1 MTTENRPEQEIREI
15 TEEVAPSH
23 DCSQH
28 ESPTCL
34 ARTGEKEQGAS
45 LVEYALLVALI
56 AVVAI
61 AAVNQLGRTVSG
73 QFSSINNTI
82 SG

>member
-1 MTTENRPEQEIREI
+1 MGTQLKPL
-15 TEEVAPSH
+15 
-23 DCSQH
+23 SQH
-28 ESPTCL
+28 SSVVANDQTN
-34 ARTGEKEQGAS
+34 AKKERGAA

-61 AAVNQLGRTVSG
+61 AAVRILGRTVSG
-73 QFSSINNTI
+73 QFSVINSTI